1 MNRQATLPAMSSTR
15 SILLCASDHEQ
26 LRLRLSLAGQQ
37 GLRPGGVLASVRAEL
52 NRAIIVPDEEL
63 PSAVVRIGSHVR
75 VQDLKSGEIESYVLT
90 LPEQADPDQG
100 RMSVLA
106 PLGLAV
112 LGYAADDELDWEM
125 PGGNRHLRILAVA

>member
-1 MNRQATLPAMSSTR
+1 MLHTP

-26 LRLRLSLAGQQ
+26 LRLRLSLASSPP
-37 GLRPGGVLASVRAEL
+37 RPNGMLATLQTELSRAVV
-52 NRAIIVPDEEL
+52 VPDEDL
-63 PSAVVRIGSHVR
+63 SPAVVRIGSQVR
-75 VQDLKSGEIESYVLT
+75 VQDLQSGEVESYTVA

-100 RMSVLA
+100 RISVLA

-112 LGYAADDELDWEM
+112 LGNAIGDEFDWAM